1 MVLSRILF
9 QRGLFFV
16 ESTFYGL
23 NDYIPYEADEYNR
36 IIECNSMDI
45 STIRNCIHEM
55 STKCI
60 LVDDY
65 ELYSID
71 E

>member
-1 MVLSRILF
+1 M
-9 QRGLFFV
+9 
-16 ESTFYGL
+16 ESSLYGL
-23 NDYIPYEADEYNR
+23 NDYIPYEADEYNH

-45 STIRNCIHEM
+45 STIRRHINEM
-55 STKCI
+55 SEKCI

-65 ELYSID
+65 GLYSID